1 MKNPEPFFVDCP
13 RPAFVLLPLMTNDNA
28 TIILE
33 VSNKAARER
42 ISLARAWREHLG
54 LSKEQVAKRMGTSPA
69 ALEQIEA
76 RSARP
81 RRATLAKVAAALGV
95 DVERLIP
102 GE

>member
-1 MKNPEPFFVDCP
+1 
-13 RPAFVLLPLMTNDNA
+13 MTNDNA

-54 LSKEQVAKRMGTSPA
+54 LTKEQVAKRMGTSPA

>member
-1 MKNPEPFFVDCP
+1 
-13 RPAFVLLPLMTNDNA
+13 MTNDNA